1 MQRRLN
7 VKEKESIR
15 EWFDGDML
23 YRLVA
28 DVARH
33 CASRAH
39 VLRLTP
45 EELLLELSDVLDG
58 MKEDPDQRHY
68 LCQTT
73 WDMLA
78 YEIRGAGIDV
88 SDDEMEMYVQGV
100 MMTLIVCLALVDAAA
115 CRTLAM
121 GLMMEL
127 DNHARQS
134 EITSWQQWIGTLVC
148 RMGEDGLRTRMNRY
162 WRGDSYLTDEIHEA
176 LEAAVCQEEPVPGI
190 TKYII
195 NTGGGTAVM
204 GGSFS
209 EGVEFNNLK
218 KVGQ

>member
-1 MQRRLN
+1 
-7 VKEKESIR
+7 
-15 EWFDGDML
+15 
-23 YRLVA
+23 
-28 DVARH
+28 
-33 CASRAH
+33 
-39 VLRLTP
+39 
-45 EELLLELSDVLDG
+45 
-58 MKEDPDQRHY
+58 
-68 LCQTT
+68 
-73 WDMLA
+73 
-78 YEIRGAGIDV
+78 
-88 SDDEMEMYVQGV
+88 MYVQGV

-148 RMGEDGLRTRMNRY
+148 RMGEEGLRMRMNRY

-195 NTGGGTAVM
+195 NTGGGPAIM

-209 EGVEFNNLK
+209 ETEFN
-218 KVGQ
+218 